1 MTTSRT
7 ALIAL
12 AAAVSLGVTAC
23 GSDTGADGAGSTTS
37 SSAAPSTTT
46 TESSSDDSPS
56 DGSSSADDTSRSSTS
71 AAGGASTDDVL
82 AAISAAEEE
91 AGGTAYEIDDQDD
104 DGSWEID
111 VAEGSTSTEVTVTA
125 DGTATVDDDTDDLDD
140 EDRAAIEAAKISL
153 GDAITTALKQVD
165 GTLDDVELEEQG
177 GRHVWQVTIDTTDR
191 GGVEVD
197 VDVESGQ
204 ATVATDDDSDD

>member
-46 TESSSDDSPS
+46 TESSSDSPS
-56 DGSSSADDTSRSSTS
+56 DDSSSADDTSNSSTS

-140 EDRAAIEAAKISL
+140 EDRAALQTAKISL

-165 GTLDDVELEEQG
+165 GTLDDAELEEQG